1 MPVPP
6 TATTSRGCAKLQKNS
21 KTAVYDGYYA
31 HKQGLHPT
39 VVTIAPP
46 IQTFHQ
52 VFQEFVDRVN
62 DPAFEPSD
70 EVVSIISELMSTA
83 AEIDP
88 SEDKALLRLR
98 PLLSRLLGGFVGQ
111 VPSMSLTSI
120 GTSTPDGMMLK
131 QPDERAAS
139 LVCIEYKRAFGEGG
153 YDPSTQA
160 SYSVREFLISPQVH
174 GFHMFCP
181 SPDIAF
187 SPRKSLKSVVAHLSS
202 SPVVVL
208 IWPYSASSILA
219 SSLFRDS
226 PTPCGSE
233 RPLLTKTLGSTLS
246 HEYLRCYAL
255 PWRRW
260 ISTTASGPHKH
271 HVSR

>member
-6 TATTSRGCAKLQKNS
+6 AAATSRGCAKLQKNS

-111 VPSMSLTSI
+111 VTSI

-160 SYSVREFLISPQVH
+160 SYSVREFLVSPQVR
-174 GFHMFCP
+174 GFHMFCT
-181 SPDIAF
+181 SPDMAF

-202 SPVVVL
+202 SDHTRRRLYRQVH
-208 IWPYSASSILA
+208 
-219 SSLFRDS
+219 
-226 PTPCGSE
+226 CSE
-233 RPLLTKTLGSTLS
+233 THR
-246 HEYLRCYAL
+246 
-255 PWRRW
+255 
-260 ISTTASGPHKH
+260 H
-271 HVSR
+271 HVDRRGHYSRRLSGLLSRTSIYVATLCRGDAG